1 MKRSFVPDTASRAIF
16 FDNKPTRQAS
26 LRAFLLKVALSL
38 ASAFMLLQAAQAA
51 AAFDLDTGNAPVEVI
66 IPAVVPVVFSD
77 VSPTGS
83 DVTLVIRVTT
93 LVTNAWF
100 DASAPYHPTALGV
113 YSRLGRRPASESAT
127 NRSINIACLY
137 ATYHV
142 LNSLLP
148 NRNADWRAILT
159 SVGLDP
165 DDASEDQT
173 TPVGIG
179 NLAGKALVAFREHDG
194 MNQLG
199 DHDGRMYNLQPYAD
213 YTGFEPVNTAYDLRD
228 PSKWQPRILPSGKGT
243 FQIQQFVTPQYRY
256 VTPYS
261 FEDPNQFHTPRP
273 IASNPRGPRGRR
285 AYKEQ
290 ADEVLDASANLTD
303 YQKMAAE
310 LFNNKIRGLGFSTL
324 FAAQSHALSLQDFI
338 HLDFMTNVAAFDAGI
353 VSWNEKTKWNSV
365 RPFSAIRYLY
375 GDRPVTAWGG
385 PGKGTVHDLPA
396 TEWKEYLNLPD
407 HPEYPSVSTA
417 MCEAQAQAARRFFS
431 SDELNW
437 SVPAPQGSST
447 VEPGITPKE
456 DITLGPW
463 ATWTEFAND
472 CGLSRLWGGLHFR
485 AAIEASRQ
493 FGPQV
498 GELAY
503 EFVTEH
509 IEGHAPVYPPYDKH
523 RNNWTGARWSR
534 WEQH

>member
-1 MKRSFVPDTASRAIF
+1 MLRSFSPKRAL
-16 FDNKPTRQAS
+16 Q
-26 LRAFLLKVALSL
+26 L
-38 ASAFMLLQAAQAA
+38 ASAILLFQIQCTAAV

-66 IPAVVPVVFSD
+66 IPTVVPIIFTD

-93 LVTNAWF
+93 LVTNALF
-100 DASAPYHPTALGV
+100 DASAPYHSTAQGV
-113 YSRLGRRPASESAT
+113 YSRLGRRPASERTT
-127 NRSINIACLY
+127 NRNINIACFY
-137 ATYHV
+137 ASYQV

-148 NRNADWRAILT
+148 NRNADWRAMLS

-165 DDASEDQT
+165 DDASEDTT
-173 TPVGIG
+173 TPIGIG
-179 NLAGKALVAFREHDG
+179 NVAGKAVVAFREHDG

-199 DHDGRMYNLQPYAD
+199 DHGGRMYNLEPYAD

-228 PSKWQPRILPSGKGT
+228 PSKWQPRILPTGNGT
-243 FQIQQFVTPQYRY
+243 FHVQQFVTPQYRF

-261 FEDPNQFHTPRP
+261 FGDPNQFNTPRP
-273 IASNPRGPRGRR
+273 FASNPKGPHGRQ
-285 AYKEQ
+285 AYQEQ
-290 ADEVLDASANLTD
+290 ADEVLQASANLTD
-303 YQKMAAE
+303 YHKMAAE
-310 LFNNKIRGLGFSTL
+310 LFNNKIRGLGFSVL
-324 FAAQSHALSLQDFI
+324 FAAQSHNLDLLDFI

-385 PGKGTVHDLPA
+385 PGKGTVTDLPA
-396 TEWKEYLNLPD
+396 SQWKEYLNLPD

-463 ATWTEFAND
+463 ATWTDFANE

-503 EFVTEH
+503 EFVTQH
-509 IEGHAPVYPPYDKH
+509 IEGNARPLPTSSTTEGPRFPGCRHCDKQAS
-523 RNNWTGARWSR
+523 W
-534 WEQH
+534 